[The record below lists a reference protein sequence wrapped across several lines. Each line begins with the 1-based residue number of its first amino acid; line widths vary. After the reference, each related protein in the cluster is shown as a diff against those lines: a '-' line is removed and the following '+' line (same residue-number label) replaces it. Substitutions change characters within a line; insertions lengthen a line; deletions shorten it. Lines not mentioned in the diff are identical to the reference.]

1 MGIRNRNSAQ
11 QESWRTL
18 TEFAT
23 PSVPGNERR
32 VIEQVVDAVRELN
45 LPETRIERLKTAVS
59 EAAMNA
65 MEHGNHYKPEL
76 PVEVRVLV
84 SKRSLEVDITDQ
96 GGSEIISG
104 DEVPDLATKLEGEQ
118 SPRGWGLFL
127 IKNMVDQ
134 MHVISDENHHTI
146 ELILYLN

>member
-1 MGIRNRNSAQ
+1 MDTRNRKP
-11 QESWRTL
+11 EPKETWRTL

-23 PSVPGNERR
+23 PSAPGNERR

-84 SKRSLEVDITDQ
+84 SNRSLEVDITDQ
-96 GGSEIISG
+96 GGAGMIPE
-104 DEVPDLATKLEGEQ
+104 DEAPDLAAKLEGEQ

-127 IKNMVDQ
+127 IKKMVDQ
-134 MHVISDENHHTI
+134 IYVITDRNHHTI